1 MIMIAI
7 ASNHLYV
14 YLSDHSVKE
23 LLIFSFSC
31 IVCGTVVADGSAPA
45 RSGMYVGIGGGYGLV
60 NVSQSIYAKGV
71 SNVYDEG
78 TTTLSNIGTADGS
91 TNNWDNSQST
101 FAPLGQIGYFA
112 HFDDDTDWLW
122 GAKFL
127 YRYYGTTSSQYNVS
141 VPQAGT
147 FTSAT
152 TGAVTP
158 FTGYEV
164 INPAQ
169 TSVNSQLGLLAYI
182 GKSFGNSRVYFG
194 AGPAAFQ
201 IQSNMIGNIGYAY
214 IPYPTL
220 NSITGNP
227 VNLSTNTW
235 LVGGAFEVGG
245 SYYLDQSW
253 FIDANYSFGIT
264 ATQSVSYSTQ
274 FTNTASGQT
283 TVGTNL
289 VQPSQSITTQSLS
302 VSINRAF

>member
-1 MIMIAI
+1 MKR
-7 ASNHLYV
+7 SFP
-14 YLSDHSVKE
+14 
-23 LLIFSFSC
+23 LLLALATPFL
-31 IVCGTVVADGSAPA
+31 VMAEEGAPA
-45 RSGMYVGIGGGYGLV
+45 RSAMYVGIGGGYGLV
-60 NVSQSIYAKGV
+60 NMSQSIYAKGV
-71 SNVYDEG
+71 SDAYQSG
-78 TTTLSNIGTADGS
+78 TNTLNYTGTASGS
-91 TNNWDNSQST
+91 TGTWDNSQST

-141 VPQAGT
+141 VPQAGAY
-147 FTSAT
+147 TSTANQPPAGT
-152 TGAVTP
+152 VTP
-158 FTGYEV
+158 FTGFEV

-169 TSVNSQLGLLAYI
+169 TSVNSQISLLGYI
-182 GKSFGNSRVYFG
+182 GKSFGNSRIYFG

-201 IQSNMIGNIGYAY
+201 IQSNMIGNDGYAY
-214 IPYPTL
+214 VPPPTVT
-220 NSITGNP
+220 SITGMP

-264 ATQSVSYSTQ
+264 ATKSVNYSTP
-274 FTNTASGQT
+274 FTNTGATSGQT
-283 TVGTNL
+283 TVGTNY